1 MCLSLPAKILKIMGQ
16 KALVS
21 LGDNQYK
28 ADISLLEKVVEGDYI
43 LLHAGFG
50 IQKISDKHAK
60 ETLEIIKEM
69 QNI

>member
-1 MCLSLPAKILKIMGQ
+1 MSLPAKILKIMGQ